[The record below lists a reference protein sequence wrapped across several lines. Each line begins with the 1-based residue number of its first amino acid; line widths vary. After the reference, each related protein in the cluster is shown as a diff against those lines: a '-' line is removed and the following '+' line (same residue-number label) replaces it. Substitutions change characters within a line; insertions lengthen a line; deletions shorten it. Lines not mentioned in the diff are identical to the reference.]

1 MRKLYRFVT
10 RWAARAAIL
19 LIVAAACARAG
30 VTMHEQ
36 TTFDV
41 TILKAH
47 GTTNSTTSDKQWRD
61 FDLHCEGLWA
71 LLRGNQE
78 STEIVRLDGDLSWE
92 RHPKKETVLTQGPT

>member
-1 MRKLYRFVT
+1 MRKHYRFVT

-19 LIVAAACARAG
+19 LIVAAPCTRAD

-36 TTFDV
+36 TTFDF

-47 GTTNSTTSDKQWRD
+47 GTTNSTTSDKQRRD
-61 FDLHCEGLWA
+61 FDLHYEGFWA
-71 LLRGNQE
+71 LLCGNQE

-92 RHPKKETVLTQGPT
+92 RRPKKKQY